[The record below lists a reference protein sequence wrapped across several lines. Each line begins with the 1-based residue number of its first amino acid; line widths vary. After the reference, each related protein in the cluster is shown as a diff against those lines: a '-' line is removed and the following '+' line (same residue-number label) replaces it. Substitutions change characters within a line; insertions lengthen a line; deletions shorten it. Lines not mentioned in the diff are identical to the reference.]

1 MGIINAERQTAAH
14 KISAM
19 KKSKVS
25 FTFTHPSLKIDY
37 HVEGFIHHG
46 APGQRVGS
54 ARFQEPDEPD
64 EWEFIS
70 ATMVI
75 GGKVFTE
82 SDFSEDELELIENEA
97 FENAEPVELSD
108 C

>member
-1 MGIINAERQTAAH
+1 
-14 KISAM
+14 M

-25 FTFTHPSLKIDY
+25 FTFTHPAVETEY

-54 ARFQEPDEPD
+54 ARFQEPDDPD
-64 EWEFIS
+64 EWEFVS

-75 GGKVFTE
+75 GGRVFTE
-82 SDFSEDELELIENEA
+82 SDFSEAELELIENEA
-97 FENAEPVELSD
+97 FENAEPVEDSNY
-108 C
+108 